1 MSEFGSETKQ
11 VLTFTLGSEEYCI
24 PIEYVAE
31 IVEGS
36 TIREIPNTDPHV
48 KGVTD
53 LRGETTTVIDPSD
66 VLEVDAGE
74 LVADGGEVTSRI
86 VVLDVDVLGTDSP
99 TGWLVS
105 EVKQVVTVSED
116 DVDKDVTGKNEYL
129 HGFLQPDEADDG
141 FTIWVNPREFTA

>member
-1 MSEFGSETKQ
+1 MSELGSETKQ

-31 IVEGS
+31 IVEDS

-74 LVADGGEVTSRI
+74 LVADSGEVTSRI
-86 VVLDVDVLGTDSP
+86 VVLDVDALGTDSP

-129 HGFLQPDEADDG
+129 NGFLQPDEGDDG